1 MFNLKKKTE
10 TSAAI
15 KPDVQSAKIDRKSEY
30 KSILGRSTQTT
41 ARKTNVKKSNSTV
54 RKSYLAEASV

>member
-1 MFNLKKKTE
+1 MFTLKKKTE

-15 KPDVQSAKIDRKSEY
+15 KPDVQSTKIDRKSEY

-41 ARKTNVKKSNSTV
+41 AKKTNVTKSNSTV
-54 RKSYLAEASV
+54 SKNSLVEVSV